1 MEVAIGSPLPR
12 PGGPPFLIDGGLE
25 TCLIFRDGFELPSFA
40 SFVLLDDARGRAA
53 LDAYYRGFL
62 DIAALTGAG
71 FVLDSPTWRASPD
84 WGAALGYDR
93 ERLGAANRA
102 AIALLAGLRD
112 EYASIGPV
120 VVNAAIGPR
129 GDGYD
134 PGQPMT
140 AAEARD
146 YHRWQLAQVAEAG
159 ADMATALTMT
169 NVEEAEGIAAAAR
182 EVGIPLAVSFTVETD
197 GCLPT
202 GMALAEAVARIEDR
216 HGDAVAYY
224 MVNCAHPSHFADVLD
239 DDLLRARVGGIRA
252 NASRMSHAELDEAE
266 GLDDGNPQE
275 FAGDYRGLMDA
286 LPNLCVL
293 GGCCGTDHRHVAAI
307 AETCVPQ
314 LKLRAYP

>member
-1 MEVAIGSPLPR
+1 MGSPLPR

-25 TCLIFRDGFELPSFA
+25 TGLIVRDGFELPSFA
-40 SFVLLDDARGRAA
+40 SFVLLDDVRGRAG
-53 LDAYYRGFL
+53 LETYFRGFL

-266 GLDDGNPQE
+266 ELDDGNPQE

>member
-1 MEVAIGSPLPR
+1 MTSLLPR

-40 SFVLLDDARGRAA
+40 SFVLLGDERGRAG

-62 DIAALTGAG
+62 DIAAATGVG
-71 FVLDSPTWRASPD
+71 FVLDSPTWRANPD
-84 WGAALGYDR
+84 WGASLGYDR
-93 ERLGAANRA
+93 QQLGAANRA
-102 AIALLAGLRD
+102 AIAQLAKLQQEHSG
-112 EYASIGPV
+112 AAPV
-120 VVNAAIGPR
+120 VVNGCIGPR

-134 PGQPMT
+134 PGKLMT
-140 AAEARD
+140 ADEARD
-146 YHRWQLAQVAEAG
+146 YHRWQIVQLAEAG

-169 NVEEAEGIAAAAR
+169 NLAEAEGIAAAAR
-182 EVGIPLAVSFTVETD
+182 EVGIPLVVSFTVETD
-197 GCLPT
+197 GRLPT
-202 GMALAEAVARIEDR
+202 GMALCEAVSRIEDS

-224 MVNCAHPSHFADVLD
+224 MINCAHPTHFADALD

-266 GLDDGNPQE
+266 ELDDGNPRE
-275 FAGDYRGLMDA
+275 LASDYRGLIAA

-307 AETCVPQ
+307 AEACVP
-314 LKLRAYP
+314 LLHDRLPG

>member
-1 MEVAIGSPLPR
+1 MASPLPR

-40 SFVLLDDARGRAA
+40 SFVLLDDARGRAG
-53 LDAYYRGFL
+53 LETYYRGFL
-62 DIAALTGAG
+62 EIAALVGAG
-71 FVLDSPTWRASPD
+71 FVLDSPTWRANPD
-84 WGAALGYDR
+84 WGEALGYDR
-93 ERLGAANRA
+93 ERLGSANRA
-102 AIALLAGLRD
+102 AIAQLGKLRE
-112 EYASIGPV
+112 EYASVGPI
-120 VVNAAIGPR
+120 VVNGCIGPR

-134 PGQPMT
+134 PGKPMT

-146 YHRWQLAQVAEAG
+146 YHRWQIVQLAEAG

-169 NVEEAEGIAAAAR
+169 NLQEAEGIAAAAH

-197 GCLPT
+197 GRLPT
-202 GMALAEAVARIEDR
+202 GMALSEAVARIDAK

-224 MVNCAHPSHFADVLD
+224 MINCAHPSHFAEALD

-266 GLDDGNPQE
+266 ELDGGNPLE
-275 FAGDYRGLMDA
+275 LADDYRGLMKA

-307 AETCVPQ
+307 AEVCVPE
-314 LKLRAYP
+314 LKARTA